1 MRSSSRTLGCRV
13 AQQGGTEGGTAKGKE
28 EAATGRR
35 AGPWRG
41 RGTGRD
47 TVTPA
52 GSAHQRPSC
61 PTHLINGP
69 SAQLEKWLD
78 SAVQQQRLAI
88 L

>member
-13 AQQGGTEGGTAKGKE
+13 AQQGVTEGGTAKGKE

-35 AGPWRG
+35 AGPWRSC
-41 RGTGRD
+41 GTCRD
-47 TVTPA
+47 T

-69 SAQLEKWLD
+69 SGQLEKWLD

-88 L
+88 M